1 MVAENKPDL
10 RARLIA
16 AALATLVRGEEV
28 GLRAVAR
35 DAGVSAMAPY
45 RHFRDKA
52 ALLGEVA
59 KSGFDDLRTALLT
72 ADAQQDAR
80 TALVAQGEA
89 YIAFARARP
98 ALFRLMFAGHDGGPP
113 PVQDNAYGVMVR
125 RVQEL
130 APADVDVATLACWA
144 AVHGMATL
152 ALDGGLPADGSPHE
166 HAALTLIVAGLA
178 STGRQHPDTDVRP
191 YRACTARS

>member
-1 MVAENKPDL
+1 MAGENSSEL
-10 RARLIA
+10 RARLIV
-16 AALATLVRGEEV
+16 AALSSLERGEEV

-52 ALLGEVA
+52 ALLGAVA
-59 KSGFDDLRTALLT
+59 LRGFDDLRAALLV
-72 ADAQQDAR
+72 ADAQPNAR
-80 TALVAQGEA
+80 DALVAQGEA

-98 ALFRLMFAGHDGGPP
+98 TLFRLMFAGHDGGPP
-113 PVQDNAYGVMVR
+113 PVEDNAYGVMVR
-125 RVQEL
+125 RVLQL
-130 APADVDVATLACWA
+130 APNNLEVATLACWS

-152 ALDGGLPADGSPHE
+152 ALDGGLPFGGSPHE

-178 STGRQHPDTDVRP
+178 HPSDR
-191 YRACTARS
+191 